1 MRFAAFDEAGARKTG
16 AKLGG
21 VELML
26 GREILHA
33 APAVLAEDDNRHGFE
48 RRSFRKLLREKWN
61 SGSLNGNTKKE
72 DANSDGVHSTL
83 LKHLVFSCRTGAARA
98 SSSAKRSIKLN
109 RPRILSMR
117 KQKGRI
123 PAEVLF
129 GEMVHVSH
137 QIRSAG
143 GATGRQLERYTAS
156 MFRGWRGTA
165 GFRNTA
171 LMRQAPIA
179 WHGARLARRLPR
191 LPGLSTPGRGRHV
204 DLPPRDGPTR
214 TRDGQCLHRAPGAFL
229 ERRGHYL
236 KHYAGG
242 RGPRSHGTP

>member
-1 MRFAAFDEAGARKTG
+1 
-16 AKLGG
+16 
-21 VELML
+21 ML

-129 GEMVHVSH
+129 GELVHLSR
-137 QIRSAG
+137 QIRSVGVPRGDTWNDTPPACS
-143 GATGRQLERYTAS
+143 GAD
-156 MFRGWRGTA
+156 GTA
-165 GFRNTA
+165 GFA
-171 LMRQAPIA
+171 MR
-179 WHGARLARRLPR
+179 
-191 LPGLSTPGRGRHV
+191 
-204 DLPPRDGPTR
+204 
-214 TRDGQCLHRAPGAFL
+214 L
-229 ERRGHYL
+229 E
-236 KHYAGG
+236 
-242 RGPRSHGTP
+242 